1 MNSSAERYDVVI
13 AGGGT
18 AGLTLACALA
28 DALGPDARIA
38 VVDRVQ
44 LRPGAGADDARAF
57 ALSAG
62 AKRMLATL
70 GVWPA
75 IAAHTQAVTAVDITD
90 SSLQD
95 AFRPVLVSYD
105 NTVDG
110 GEPATYIVEHGQL
123 RDALLAA
130 AAARPCITLLG
141 GEPAAGFE
149 VDEHGVNV
157 DLARGPSPHT
167 LRAALLVAA
176 DGRASPLRQAAGIG
190 VVRWSYPQAGIVT
203 TVRLEQ
209 PHQGRAVQHFL
220 PSGPFAILPLTGN
233 RACITWTEDDAR
245 AREILALDDA
255 GFLAEVEQRFGYRLG
270 GVALAGPRASWPLD
284 MHLARALVA
293 DRFALIGDAAHG
305 VHPIAGQGL
314 NLGLRD
320 VAALTEVV
328 ADAARLGL
336 DVGSLAV
343 LERYERWR
351 RLELGAV
358 RRHLRRSQPALL
370 QRFNAA
376 ALGPRLRP
384 RPSRAPARSQAA
396 VRCRSRGPYRRC
408 APAAAGR
415 AGLTSSVCRCCL
427 GAGPIAILYAHE
439 IEPAGR
445 SDRAAGGAVAGL
457 QRGGEIA
464 GAPLAIADQLERAH
478 HRAHLVVQERARPRL
493 DADLLAADGH
503 VEAVERLDRRLGLAA
518 GGTERREVVPADQRA
533 GGLRASPPRRAA
545 AAPTTRGRDR
555 APAGPAAPGCDRG
568 SGARWR

>member
-1 MNSSAERYDVVI
+1 MSSNTERYDVVI

-18 AGLTLACALA
+18 AGLALACALA
-28 DALGPDARIA
+28 DALGPGARIA

-44 LRPGAGADDARAF
+44 LRVGAGAADARAF

-62 AKRMLATL
+62 AKRMLSVL

-75 IAAHTQAVTAVDITD
+75 VAAHAEPVTAIDITD
-90 SSLQD
+90 SSLED

-130 AAARPCITLLG
+130 ATVRPVILFG
-141 GEPAAGFE
+141 SEPAAGFRA
-149 VDEHGVNV
+149 DEHGVSV
-157 DLARGPSPHT
+157 DLGSKPSLRT

-176 DGRASPLRQAAGIG
+176 DGGASPLREAAGIG
-190 VVRWSYPQAGIVT
+190 VVRWSYRQAGIVT

-233 RACITWTEDDAR
+233 RACITWTEAAAR

-255 GFLAEVEQRFGYRLG
+255 GFLAEIQKRFGYRLG
-270 GVALAGPRASWPLD
+270 GIALAGPRASWPLD

-293 DRFALIGDAAHG
+293 DRFALVGDAAHG

-320 VAALTEVV
+320 VAALAEVV

-336 DVGSLAV
+336 DIGSLAV

-351 RLELGAV
+351 RLDSALSAATFDALNRLFSNDSTLLRSARDFGLGLV
-358 RRHLRRSQPALL
+358 E
-370 QRFNAA
+370 
-376 ALGPRLRP
+376 RLP
-384 RPSRAPARSQAA
+384 GLKQFFVAEA
-396 VRCRSRGPYRRC
+396 
-408 APAAAGR
+408 
-415 AGLTSSVCRCCL
+415 AGLTGDV
-427 GAGPIAILYAHE
+427 
-439 IEPAGR
+439 
-445 SDRAAGGAVAGL
+445 
-457 QRGGEIA
+457 
-464 GAPLAIADQLERAH
+464 
-478 HRAHLVVQERARPRL
+478 PRL
-493 DADLLAADGH
+493 
-503 VEAVERLDRRLGLAA
+503 
-518 GGTERREVVPADQRA
+518 
-533 GGLRASPPRRAA
+533 LRGEPV
-545 AAPTTRGRDR
+545 
-555 APAGPAAPGCDRG
+555 
-568 SGARWR
+568 

>member
-1 MNSSAERYDVVI
+1 MSSSAERYDVVI

-141 GEPAAGFE
+141 GEPAVGFE
-149 VDEHGVNV
+149 VDEHGVSV
-157 DLARGPSPHT
+157 DLARGPSPRT

-176 DGRASPLRQAAGIG
+176 DGRASPLREAAGIG

-336 DVGSLAV
+336 DIGSLAV

-351 RLELGAV
+351 RLDSALSAATFDALNRLFSNDSTLLRSARDFGLGLV
-358 RRHLRRSQPALL
+358 ERMPALKQL
-370 QRFNAA
+370 FVAEA
-376 ALGPRLRP
+376 
-384 RPSRAPARSQAA
+384 
-396 VRCRSRGPYRRC
+396 
-408 APAAAGR
+408 
-415 AGLTSSVCRCCL
+415 AGLTGDVPRL
-427 GAGPIAILYAHE
+427 LRG
-439 IEPAGR
+439 EPA
-445 SDRAAGGAVAGL
+445 
-457 QRGGEIA
+457 
-464 GAPLAIADQLERAH
+464 
-478 HRAHLVVQERARPRL
+478 
-493 DADLLAADGH
+493 
-503 VEAVERLDRRLGLAA
+503 
-518 GGTERREVVPADQRA
+518 
-533 GGLRASPPRRAA
+533 
-545 AAPTTRGRDR
+545 
-555 APAGPAAPGCDRG
+555 
-568 SGARWR
+568 